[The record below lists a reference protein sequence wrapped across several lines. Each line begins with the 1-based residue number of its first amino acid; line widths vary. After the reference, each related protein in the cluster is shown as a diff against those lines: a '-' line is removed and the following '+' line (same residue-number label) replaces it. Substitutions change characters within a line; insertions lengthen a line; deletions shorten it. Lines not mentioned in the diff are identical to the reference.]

1 MINQGCP
8 VIDKKAE
15 TSVPVHDLIARRW
28 SGRAFDPV
36 RPVADRDILALLEA
50 ARWAPSCY
58 GDQPWRYIVCNK
70 RTNPEAWEKL
80 LACLS
85 DGNRSWAR
93 HAPLLILVSADNFM
107 ARDGRA
113 NRWGQYDTGA
123 ATMNLCLQA
132 TELGLMAHQM
142 GGFDAQMAR
151 KLFDIPVHCTPM
163 AVLAVGYQVSE
174 SALAPDIRERE
185 LQPRMRRPLAEHF
198 YDGGWDVPYIKTNK
212 EKSE

>member
-15 TSVPVHDLIARRW
+15 TSVPVNDLIARRW

-36 RPVADRDILALLEA
+36 RTVADDDIIALLEA

-70 RTNPEAWEKL
+70 RANPDAWDKVFT
-80 LACLS
+80 CLS
-85 DGNRSWAR
+85 EGNRTWVR
-93 HAPLLILVSADNFM
+93 HVPLLVLVSASNFM

-132 TELGLMAHQM
+132 TDLGLMAHQM
-142 GGFDAQMAR
+142 GGFDVQKAR
-151 KLFDIPVHCTPM
+151 KLFNIPVYCTPM
-163 AVLAVGYQVSE
+163 AVVAVGYQVSE
-174 SALAPDIRERE
+174 NALGADIRERE
-185 LQPRMRRPLAEHF
+185 LQPRTRRPLTELF
-198 YDGGWDVPYIKTNK
+198 FDGGWDVPYFKADK
-212 EKSE
+212 VKSG